1 MKEAQLDDA
10 LIAAHAAD
18 DADALITL
26 YTRAADGAQDEDR
39 ACFYLTH
46 AMVFALEAGDA
57 RAQTLR
63 ARLVSCGREIAQSG
77 VDMP

>member
-1 MKEAQLDDA
+1 ML
-10 LIAAHAAD
+10 AAHAAQ
-18 DADALITL
+18 DAGALITL
-26 YTRAADGAQDEDR
+26 YTQAADDAPDIDA

-57 RAQTLR
+57 RAGALR
-63 ARLVSCGREIAQSG
+63 QRLVVEGREIAQPG